1 MKQTLK
7 CAKSVPELQLQ
18 QPCQIT
24 KENRKSCK
32 KCRLEKCFEI
42 GMKSTWVM
50 TDEEKDEKKKLQLD
64 QFSNDYVSSY
74 DERMR

>member
-7 CAKSVPELQLQ
+7 CVKSANLQ

-50 TDEEKDEKKKLQLD
+50 TDEEKDEKKRLQLE
-64 QFSNDYVSSY
+64 QFTNDSNLSSY